1 MERLRVDV
9 LTATQD
15 RLAWGALRP
24 GPDGRSPVTR
34 PVSVLLAL
42 LALSV
47 TGCAAAG
54 AARDPAP
61 AATPAAVALGYG
73 RALFAGQFVAAS
85 RYVAPASRN
94 GFLVLTDGLRPSR
107 IGALDLAVGST
118 VINGPA
124 AITVL
129 TGTVCSGVAA
139 VASASAGSAGAHDC
153 VTNTDPHSTSP
164 VFSVNLAR
172 APDGQ
177 WLVVFPA
184 PSGTATGGAGAP
196 VSSSTPVPCPTRA
209 GGPSARP

>member
-1 MERLRVDV
+1 VDV

-15 RLAWGALRP
+15 RLARGALRP

-34 PVSVLLAL
+34 PVSGLLAL

-54 AARDPAP
+54 AALDPAQ
-61 AATPAAVALGYG
+61 AAKPAAVALGYG

-94 GFLVLTDGLRPSR
+94 GFLVLTDGLRPSG
-107 IGALDLAVGST
+107 IGARDLAVGST

-139 VASASAGSAGAHDC
+139 VAPTSAGGAGAHDC

-184 PSGTATGGAGAP
+184 PPGAPATGGAGAP
-196 VSSSTPVPCPTRA
+196 VSSSTPAP
-209 GGPSARP
+209 